1 MHKLVSAVLALA
13 IALSVAGCASKKQSP
28 LDKMDAAFD
37 DVRAEV
43 QSVVTDP
50 ERAAQ
55 ADELIHQ
62 LQQTYTS
69 TTKSIQ
75 LRKDRLRELD
85 EDYDASRTDMEE
97 QLELILTDLQ
107 ANQQTVLKISDEMF
121 SVLTNE
127 ERAEIGKAR
136 SKALNAA
143 VAAMDA
149 I

>member
-1 MHKLVSAVLALA
+1 
-13 IALSVAGCASKKQSP
+13 
-28 LDKMDAAFD
+28 MDAAFD

-50 ERAAQ
+50 ERAPQ